1 MEYDGSK
8 DHDEATMRGPQ
19 KRTLNAAA
27 TETQAL
33 AERALYQAFAAL
45 RTADDARRFLAD
57 IATPAEIEAFA
68 ERWRIAQMLDDGGL
82 SYRDIAAATGASTT
96 TVARVARFLT
106 DEQHG
111 GYRLIIDRL
120 RGGKA
125 RRR

>member
-1 MEYDGSK
+1 
-8 DHDEATMRGPQ
+8 MRGPQ
-19 KRTLNAAA
+19 KRKLNDSA

-33 AERALYQAFAAL
+33 AEQALYQAFAAL
-45 RTADDARRFLAD
+45 RSADDARRFLAD

-68 ERWRIAQMLDDGGL
+68 ERWRIAQMLDAGDL

-96 TVARVARFLT
+96 TVARVSRFLT